1 MSYSKML
8 KYTGNMVPVIVKH
21 ICSSDQ
27 LQLYVLFF
35 IPSEMYTLFSTLLPF
50 HHFTL
55 YSYFLTLLLRQ
66 IPKCHFCTTILTG
79 NSF

>member
-1 MSYSKML
+1 MSFSKML

-27 LQLYVLFF
+27 LQLYVFF
-35 IPSEMYTLFSTLLPF
+35 FFPSEMYTLFSSLLPF

-55 YSYFLTLLLRQ
+55 YYFLTLLLRQ
-66 IPKCHFCTTILTG
+66 IPKCHFCTTILTC

>member
-1 MSYSKML
+1 MSFSKML
-8 KYTGNMVPVIVKH
+8 KYTGDMVPVIVKH

-27 LQLYVLFF
+27 LQLYVFF
-35 IPSEMYTLFSTLLPF
+35 PSEMYTLFSSLLPF

-55 YSYFLTLLLRQ
+55 YSYFLTLILQQ
-66 IPKCHFCTTILTG
+66 IPKCHFCTTFLTC